1 MPFVKLDT
9 RILDSTLWI
18 DRDLREI
25 FITALLM
32 AEQMEF
38 SDPQRQILIDSLDT
52 TDFTA
57 PPGWYGFVPAAGIG
71 VINRAG
77 VEKEAGLAALR
88 KLGEPE
94 ADSRSKD
101 FGGRRMIRI
110 DGGFLVL
117 NYMKHRDKDY
127 TAADRQRR
135 LRERKK
141 RGPGNAG
148 ATPGNAPNVTRDVA
162 SVTRNTPV
170 TSRIA
175 EGRVQRADAEAEA
188 EGERPPSP
196 QAKPKPPEEP
206 DDFNQDPE
214 ANIPEGMAL
223 LQYAGFV
230 LQQASIPA
238 GYALK
243 VKTGDTIELLAKDE
257 GCSLAVATRRLL
269 DRMRNAGPQKWNF
282 WLQDGGWKQDAGMDA
297 TERAFLYGVPDD

>member
-32 AEQMEF
+32 AEPMEF
-38 SDPQRQILIDSLDT
+38 ADPQRQILIDSLDT
-52 TDFTA
+52 TDFTT
-57 PPGWYGFVPAAGIG
+57 PPGWYGSVPAAGIG
-71 VINRAG
+71 IINRAG

-141 RGPGNAG
+141 RGPSNAG
-148 ATPGNAPNVTRDVA
+148 VMPGNAPNVTRDIT
-162 SVTRNTPV
+162 SVTRNKPV

-175 EGRVQRADAEAEA
+175 EGRVQRAEA

-214 ANIPEGMAL
+214 MNIPDGLAV

-243 VKTGDTIELLAKDE
+243 VKTGDAIEMLAKDE
-257 GCSLAVATRRLL
+257 GCSLAVATKRLL

-282 WLQDGGWKQDAGMDA
+282 WLQDGGWKLEASVEA
-297 TERAFLYGVPDD
+297 AFLSGGSE

>member
-32 AEQMEF
+32 AEPMEF

-175 EGRVQRADAEAEA
+175 EGRVQRADADAEA

-196 QAKPKPPEEP
+196 
-206 DDFNQDPE
+206 
-214 ANIPEGMAL
+214 
-223 LQYAGFV
+223 
-230 LQQASIPA
+230 
-238 GYALK
+238 
-243 VKTGDTIELLAKDE
+243 
-257 GCSLAVATRRLL
+257 
-269 DRMRNAGPQKWNF
+269 
-282 WLQDGGWKQDAGMDA
+282 
-297 TERAFLYGVPDD
+297 